1 MVLDTNILI
10 GYLNGDET
18 IIGRLTQWRHE
29 GRSLFVSAI
38 TWSEV
43 LSAPVLA
50 PEDLNPVKEFL
61 ASFVCIPMDQHIAE
75 TAAFIRRLYRL
86 AIPDATIAAT
96 AIKYQMPLV
105 SRDRDFR
112 RVDEILLIEI

>member
-1 MVLDTNILI
+1 MLDTNILI
-10 GYLNGDET
+10 GYLNGDQT
-18 IIGRLTQWRHE
+18 VIDRLTQWKRE

-43 LSAPVLA
+43 LSVPTLT

-61 ASFVCIPMDQHIAE
+61 ASFLCLPIDQPIAE